1 MIFDI
6 ESALRCKAHLVVG
19 GPKVDMSDQ
28 QSYSSV
34 VRLDSTR
41 LLTIIAEIQ
50 GLSILAGD
58 VSNACLN
65 AGTTQKV

>member
-1 MIFDI
+1 
-6 ESALRCKAHLVVG
+6 
-19 GPKVDMSDQ
+19 MSDQ